1 MTTTW
6 RSAIHLPGLL
16 VFLASLLLTPCS
28 HVLAADEAPAPTA
41 TRDDS
46 ALTERV
52 SQRWRAMMGRDFAAA
67 YVLTSP
73 AYRALFDLR
82 HFTGQ
87 FGKDVVWQRIEVGP
101 IEHPSESAAK
111 VGVTIYFLAFLSPTA
126 DPIEMHTYIDE
137 SWVFAEDQWWYLPD
151 Q

>member
-1 MTTTW
+1 MITTW
-6 RSAIHLPGLL
+6 RSAIYLPVPL
-16 VFLASLLLTPCS
+16 VFLISLFFCTCS
-28 HVLAADEAPAPTA
+28 HVLAADEAPAPSA
-41 TRDDS
+41 KHDDS
-46 ALTERV
+46 VLTERV
-52 SQRWRAMMGRDFAAA
+52 SQRWRAMIGRDFAAA
-67 YVLTSP
+67 YALTSP

-82 HFTGQ
+82 HFAGQ

-111 VGVTIYFLAFLSPTA
+111 VGVTIYFLAFPSPTA
-126 DPIEMHTYIDE
+126 DPIEMHTYFVE